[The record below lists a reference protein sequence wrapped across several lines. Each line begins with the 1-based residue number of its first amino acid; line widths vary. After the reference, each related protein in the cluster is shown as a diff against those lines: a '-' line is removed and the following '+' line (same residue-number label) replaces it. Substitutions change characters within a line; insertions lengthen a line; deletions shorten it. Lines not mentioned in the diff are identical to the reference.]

1 MKKIKEH
8 KKEKK
13 KWSRKKKI
21 IVGCIIAF
29 LAIGA
34 IAQQTSNSKWESD
47 ASDVTNK
54 TRRGEYIEVFDD
66 VLDNKYKRSDLISP
80 QSDDDGEYD
89 ITEQKKVQNDEKGY
103 EVNVSTDHV
112 TDLNGEERTVDI
124 WFWISKDDLD
134 MIGDGLN
141 YDLEDATIDDK
152 ELTKRKAEKKKKAKE
167 ESKESKDSEEATE
180 GDTESSAEEESD
192 DWNSAAEKVTD
203 QDRIATYETAFQT
216 ALDDKKA
223 NLKYP
228 WGYSDYDMIEKKY
241 TYKGKEGYMVSVTC
255 SKITTSADSD
265 YHTGYMVMWINKDSM
280 DDLSDCVVT
289 LLQFDGESLV

>member
-13 KWSRKKKI
+13 KWSKKKKI

-47 ASDVTNK
+47 ASDVTDK
-54 TRRGEYIEVFDD
+54 TRRGQYIEVFDD

-80 QSDDDGEYD
+80 QSDNGKEYD

-112 TDLNGEERTVDI
+112 TDLSGKERTVDI

-134 MIGDGLN
+134 MISDGLN
-141 YDLEDATIDDK
+141 YDLEDATIDDE
-152 ELTKRKAEKKKKAKE
+152 ELTKKKAEKKEKTKTE
-167 ESKESKDSEEATE
+167 KESKDSEKATE
-180 GDTESSAEEESD
+180 SDTEEKGS
-192 DWNSAAEKVTD
+192 DWNSAAKKVTD

-228 WGYSDYDMIEKKY
+228 WVYSDYDMIEKKY
-241 TYKGKEGYMVSVTC
+241 TYKGKDGYMVSVTC
-255 SKITTSADSD
+255 SKITTKADSD

-280 DDLSDCVVT
+280 DDMSDCVVT
-289 LLQFDGESLV
+289 LLEFDGESLI